1 MNNKKSFKDVV
12 SSLIIAAGLLA
23 MSAPSYSESMSDRS
37 GDRQEARDTKQEGRE
52 QARDAKAAC
61 KEGDESRAECR
72 QEKRDVK
79 QESRDTA
86 RDLKHDWGDDSFKL
100 IKMGPSQR
108 ISCSSSNLI
117 WQLLVS

>member
-1 MNNKKSFKDVV
+1 MNNKKHYKDVV

-23 MSAPSYSESMSDRS
+23 ISAPSYSESMSERS
-37 GDRQEARDTKQEGRE
+37 GE
-52 QARDAKAAC
+52 
-61 KEGDESRAECR
+61 R

-100 IKMGPSQR
+100 IKMGP
-108 ISCSSSNLI
+108 I
-117 WQLLVS
+117 